1 MKNYLIA
8 VLLGLSG
15 LAVIWW
21 FSAPLQV
28 SQQTAAPEIA
38 PPVVQP
44 VIAQPAVITEQPA
57 AEAEVDETRD
67 ISELDPDA
75 IASLQ
80 QAREQGDERAPQIH
94 SSTPRQAPAADVI
107 ADEIAY
113 ADYQTTQQ
121 KKMYRAYVEAAKDKV
136 ALLNR
141 YIAKAKQQ
149 GDIAPDEIAAAE
161 EKVRGIE
168 EMAARLQREN
178 PDLMLPEFAADAP

>member
-8 VLLGLSG
+8 VLLGFSG
-15 LAVIWW
+15 LALFWW
-21 FSAPLQV
+21 GSAPLQV
-28 SQQTAAPEIA
+28 TQQTAAPQVA
-38 PPVVQP
+38 PLPTPQP
-44 VIAQPAVITEQPA
+44 VIAQPAIIAAQQAPQA
-57 AEAEVDETRD
+57 AEETQD
-67 ISELDPDA
+67 VSELDPDA

-113 ADYQTTQQ
+113 ADYETTQQ

-136 ALLNR
+136 VLLNR

-149 GDIAPDEIAAAE
+149 GDIAPEEIAAAQ

-178 PDLMLPEFAADAP
+178 PDLILPEFAADVP